1 MDDELHAPLQPQ
13 VAAEKENGSEHRQGD
28 QPPIGGE
35 DARRTGA
42 KMGKDNLALVM
53 DVPLEVTAELGRTS
67 MTVRQVLDL
76 QPGSV
81 IELDRLAGEPVDIYV
96 NDQLLGKGEV
106 VVVDDKFGIRLSEL
120 SSEDEGNIREA

>member
-1 MDDELHAPLQPQ
+1 MDEEIRASTPQ
-13 VAAEKENGSEHRQGD
+13 KTPAENDNGSEHRQVV
-28 QPPIGGE
+28 QTPSAAE
-35 DARRTGA
+35 STRRISA
-42 KMGKDNLALVM
+42 ALPNDNLSLVM

-120 SSEDEGNIREA
+120 PSENEGNVREA

>member
-1 MDDELHAPLQPQ
+1 MDEEIRASTPQ
-13 VAAEKENGSEHRQGD
+13 KTPAENDNGSEHRQVV
-28 QPPIGGE
+28 QTPSAAE
-35 DARRTGA
+35 STRRVSA
-42 KMGKDNLALVM
+42 ALPNDNLSLVM

-120 SSEDEGNIREA
+120 PSENEGNVREA